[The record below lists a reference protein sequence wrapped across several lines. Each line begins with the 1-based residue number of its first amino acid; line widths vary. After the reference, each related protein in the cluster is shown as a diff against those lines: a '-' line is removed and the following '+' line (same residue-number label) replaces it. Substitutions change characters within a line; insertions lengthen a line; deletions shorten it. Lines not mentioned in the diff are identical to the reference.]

1 MSLRKRGGAW
11 WVDLIA
17 PNGERVRRTTG
28 TANKA
33 LAQEFHDRF
42 KSDLWRIVK
51 LGERPRSTWNDAAVR
66 WLKEQSHKA
75 TAKEDRAKLRWLD
88 THLGGKEL
96 ETINRALIDQIT
108 DAKLSGGCSNAT
120 VNRVLA
126 LVRSILRKCVR
137 DWEWLDRAP
146 AVRMLPESQRR
157 IRYLERQEAQRLLA
171 ELPEHLADM
180 AAFSLSTG
188 LRAANVTGLMWSQVD
203 LDRRLAWIHPDQA
216 KARRRYRFRSMR
228 KQSPWSPSS
237 WANTPR
243 TCSATG
249 AAGSRRSAR
258 RRGIRRWSARH
269 RRLPV
274 ARPAAHLGQLAC
286 AGRHALVRL
295 AGDGRLGECRDGE
308 ALRAPCRRSSGA
320 LCGAIGCFAGGGIC
334 HSWHKSV
341 TGPEKARKKHLGLAT

>member
-295 AGDGRLGECRDGE
+295 AGDGRLGECGDGE
-308 ALRAPCRRSSGA
+308 GYAHLAADHLAPYAERLGALREGGS
-320 LCGAIGCFAGGGIC
+320 AIHGTNPSQGPKRQE
-334 HSWHKSV
+334 KS
-341 TGPEKARKKHLGLAT
+341 T